1 MPTLFTKILLAA
13 LALLTLN
20 GCISTRFPS
29 DGNPDKVRLNEV
41 YQGGR
46 TGDVWECKN
55 SRCQKIR

>member
-20 GCISTRFPS
+20 GCISTLFPS

-46 TGDVWECKN
+46 TGDI
-55 SRCQKIR
+55 S